1 MAGGLLNVCMT
12 PRDESKS
19 SSAPASLDR
28 KTMLALVEASRII
41 NHDLNLDEVLQQVA
55 EQAAVV
61 LDAEG
66 SSVLLLDGS
75 RDELVFKIVV
85 GPADRQLLG
94 VRIQAN
100 QGIAGQVARTGRAV
114 RVDDVKQNS
123 NFFPGIDAKTNTQT
137 RALMAAPLI
146 DRDVIIGVVEVIN
159 PQNRVNFSEN
169 DLDVLRFFA
178 NIAAAATRNAQA
190 YDRVSRDNRGLRE
203 SMPAPLIVGE
213 SPVIRRVHEL
223 CSKVAKSRA
232 TVLITGETGTGKELV
247 ARSVH
252 NLSDRSDKPFI
263 ALNCAALPETLLES
277 ELFGHEKGAFTG
289 AVERKMGRFELA
301 DGGTFFLDELGEM
314 NPSTQVKLLRVLQE
328 QQFVRVGGT
337 QTHTCD
343 VRIIAATNR
352 DLSKEMEAGR
362 FRNDLYYR
370 LNVFPIVLPPLRERV
385 EDIPLLV
392 NHFIRQVVPSLGVQA
407 PTITE
412 AAMSCLMQYSWPG
425 NIRELRNVIERS
437 TLLAGS
443 SITVDDLP
451 REVGSHCSTSV
462 KEVHGNGDKAEADS
476 ATGSKL
482 EGHERALLLQALS
495 AANWN
500 QSEAARQLG
509 ISRDHMRYRVKKYG
523 FKKPGKS

>member
-1 MAGGLLNVCMT
+1 MAL
-12 PRDESKS
+12 RDDRST
-19 SSAPASLDR
+19 SASAASLDR
-28 KTMLALVEASRII
+28 KTLLALVEASRII
-41 NHDLNLDEVLQQVA
+41 NNDLNLDEVLQQVA

-66 SSVLLLDGS
+66 SSVLLLDNA

-94 VRIQAN
+94 VRIKAD

-114 RVDDVKQNS
+114 RVDDVRQNS

-137 RALMAAPLI
+137 KALLAAPLI
-146 DRDVIIGVVEVIN
+146 DRDVVIGVVEVIN

-190 YDRVSRDNRGLRE
+190 YDRINRDNRGLRE

-213 SPVIRRVHEL
+213 SPPIRRVLEL
-223 CSKVAKSRA
+223 CRKVAKSRA

-247 ARSVH
+247 ARTVH
-252 NLSDRSDKPFI
+252 DMSDRRDKPFI
-263 ALNCAALPETLLES
+263 AINCAALPETLLES

-301 DGGTFFLDELGEM
+301 DGGTLFLDELGEM
-314 NPSTQVKLLRVLQE
+314 NQSTQVKLLRVLQE

-337 QTHTCD
+337 QTQTCD

-352 DLSKEMEAGR
+352 DLSLEMDAGR

-370 LNVFPIVLPPLRERV
+370 LNVFPITLPPLHERV
-385 EDIPLLV
+385 EDLPLLV
-392 NHFIRQVVPSLGVQA
+392 DHFIRQVVPSLGVQA
-407 PTITE
+407 PKITE
-412 AAMSCLMQYSWPG
+412 AAMSCLMQYTWPG

-437 TLLAGS
+437 TLLAGA

-451 REVGSHCSTSV
+451 REVASPGGMLAREIGHEGGDEGES
-462 KEVHGNGDKAEADS
+462 ENG
-476 ATGSKL
+476 GSKL
-482 EGHERALLLQALS
+482 EGHERALLLQALNS
-495 AANWN
+495 SNWN

-523 FKKPGKS
+523 FKKPDKRKS